1 MKALAASAFVLIMTT
16 NSSFAGGERFT
27 YMKNKV
33 ICKPCLAQQAIL
45 GTKMPTSA
53 FKTQTLKLEVWL
65 GDQPIRIDIL

>member
-33 ICKPCLAQQAIL
+33 NLQAMSCAA
-45 GTKMPTSA
+45 GYTWNEDA
-53 FKTQTLKLEVWL
+53 DECVQ
-65 GDQPIRIDIL
+65 DANA

>member
-33 ICKPCLAQQAIL
+33 NLQAMSC
-45 GTKMPTSA
+45 GAGYTWNEDA
-53 FKTQTLKLEVWL
+53 DECVQ
-65 GDQPIRIDIL
+65 DANA